1 MRRTVQDLFLFT
13 AVGALLTAAPA
24 IAQEVKEPTTTAV
37 DTAGRLDVVTITA
50 TRSGATDLQVTP
62 IAVTSIS
69 GEDLETRNIDNLQ
82 DVASYVPSLSIGA
95 RAGFGSGFG
104 NVSLRGMGV
113 DAQESS
119 QAVGTYID
127 DVFYSSNYGNILGLM
142 DVERVEV
149 LRGPQGTLFG
159 RNTIAGAIQYVT
171 RAPENEFG
179 GYLTATAGNLD
190 RGDLAGALNIPLGDN
205 FAIRLSG
212 EYNEV
217 DGYVRDDLNGVNRG
231 AVKSTP
237 LRLRA
242 RWTPTDSLTVDLKAE
257 TAKTETNGRP
267 ALIPLVNPTSLFP
280 VLAAAFGAPGV
291 LSNANISSNFK
302 PGDFST
308 QGYNDPDYSE
318 SETTVY
324 QGTVAYELNDTMTL
338 KSITSQMK
346 TDAFITTDFDSTPL
360 DILAVYV
367 DDSTKAFTQEFQLLG
382 KAADDRL
389 KYTLGA
395 FYFDSDR
402 RTISPNAIGPNP
414 FDLSVGTTVSG
425 IQSYAV
431 YGQASFDVTEN
442 LTLAAGV
449 RYTDEK
455 TSSTIVDANTGF
467 IPGPTPGV
475 PAPGSFAPLTF
486 PTTTF
491 SFTDWSPYFGV
502 NYSATDDIFLFAK
515 ASKGFRA
522 GGFTS
527 NKALAGGGRAFDP
540 ETAWT
545 YELGARIETLDGR
558 LRFNPTVFRTDWTDI
573 QTLEAPP
580 GATYVLTSNAG
591 DAQIQ
596 GLELESQFAATDN
609 LLFSAS
615 FSYLD
620 AKYTRVITNPRAIFP
635 GGFVF
640 GPTGPQGVGIPA
652 ITNFVELDSP
662 LPRAPEFKYAVGA
675 RYTVPLSSGD
685 SIVANVDYS
694 WVDEQKSISEDIA
707 PLMPSYG
714 LLTGRVQYNSPDG
727 RWNVALFGNNLTNEY
742 YLFGAT
748 PYDTGQTAGI
758 RLNEP
763 GAPRTYGVEVGVNF

>member
-1 MRRTVQDLFLFT
+1 VQDLFLFT

-24 IAQEVKEPTTTAV
+24 MAQEVKEPATTAV

-82 DVASYVPSLSIGA
+82 DVANYVPSLSIGA

-113 DAQESS
+113 DAQGSS

-127 DVFYSSNYGNILGLM
+127 DVFYSSDYGNILGLM

-171 RAPENEFG
+171 RAPDDKFG
-179 GYLTATAGNLD
+179 GYLTATSGNLD
-190 RGDLAGALNIPLGDN
+190 RQNLAAALNIPLGDN
-205 FAIRLSG
+205 LAVRLSG
-212 EYNEV
+212 QYNDI
-217 DGYVRDDLNGVNRG
+217 DGYVYDELNGVNRG
-231 AVKSTP
+231 GVKSTP
-237 LRLRA
+237 LRLRV
-242 RWTPTDSLTVDLKAE
+242 RWTPSDSLTIDLKAE
-257 TAKTETNGRP
+257 TAKTDTNGRP
-267 ALIPLVNPTSLFP
+267 ALIPLVNPTALFP
-280 VLAAAFGAPGV
+280 VLASAFGAPGV
-291 LSNANISSNFK
+291 LSSGNISSNFK
-302 PGDFST
+302 PGDYST
-308 QGYNDPDYSE
+308 QGYNDPDYSK
-318 SETTVY
+318 SKTTVY
-324 QGTVAYELNDTMTL
+324 QGTVAYELSDSMTL

-346 TDAFITTDFDSTPL
+346 TDAFITVDFDSTPL

-395 FYFDSDR
+395 FYYDSDR
-402 RTISPNAIGPNP
+402 SQTQPNAVGPTP
-414 FDLSVGTTVSG
+414 FDLSVGTSVYG
-425 IQSYAV
+425 VKSYSM
-431 YGQASFDVTEN
+431 YGQASFDLTDQ

-449 RYTDEK
+449 RYTNEK
-455 TSSTIVDANTGF
+455 TSSTVEGANTGF

-475 PAPGSFAPLTF
+475 PGPGSFVPLTF
-486 PTTTF
+486 PTT
-491 SFTDWSPYFGV
+491 SFTFNDWSPYFGV
-502 NYSATDDIFLFAK
+502 NYTLTDDVFLFAK

-527 NKALAGGGRAFDP
+527 NKALPGGGRAFDP

-545 YELGARIETLDGR
+545 YEVGARIETLDGR
-558 LRFNPTVFRTDWTDI
+558 LRFNPTAFRTDWSDI
-573 QTLEAPP
+573 QALEAPP
-580 GATYVLTSNAG
+580 GATFVLTSNAG

-596 GLELESQFAATDN
+596 GLELESEFAATDN
-609 LLFSAS
+609 LIFSAS

-620 AKYTRVITNPRAIFP
+620 AKYTRVITNPRPIFP

-640 GPTGPQGVGIPA
+640 GPTGPQGVGVPVIG
-652 ITNFVELDSP
+652 NFVELDSP

-675 RYTVPLSSGD
+675 RYTVPLSNGD
-685 SIVANVDYS
+685 SIVANVDFA
-694 WVDEQKSISEDIA
+694 WVDEQKSISEDLA

-714 LLTGRVQYNSPDG
+714 LLNGRVQYNSPDG
-727 RWNVALFGNNLTNEY
+727 RWNVALFGNNLTNES

-748 PYDTGQTAGI
+748 PYDVGQTAGI